1 MHNTPIARNKRDEC
15 HAGTDKH
22 LLTAEL
28 VGNMAHAEH
37 HEDVSDQADG
47 GDGAGLGS
55 PRIPWGCADPICTI
69 TRMGVWANT
78 WSNSR

>member
-1 MHNTPIARNKRDEC
+1 MKAVVLERKGVINVREVPDTPAPA
-15 HAGTDKH
+15 AG
-22 LLTAEL
+22 
-28 VGNMAHAEH
+28 
-37 HEDVSDQADG
+37 SSP
-47 GDGAGLGS
+47 S